1 MARSMPSVDT
11 VRSGEYQPLAQPLLV
26 YVNRDRWDENPSLA
40 AFVIDYFTSPEVDHD
55 SKKRQPGVKPQLP
68 LLL

>member
-1 MARSMPSVDT
+1 MPSVDT

-40 AFVIDYFTSPEVDHD
+40 AFVIDYLTSTARR
-55 SKKRQPGVKPQLP
+55 K
-68 LLL
+68 

>member
-1 MARSMPSVDT
+1 MLSVDT

-40 AFVIDYFTSPEVDHD
+40 AFVIDYFASPGVDHD
-55 SKKRQPGVKPQLP
+55 SKSGSQG
-68 LLL
+68 